1 MSFFTSIGKAIAK
14 GCEYLDKATTY
25 VGKKFGEAVSAAV
38 EGIASLFDST
48 PSPTFS
54 DTSSFTATASRTSG
68 EEEKKA
74 RKQAQDKA
82 ITEYQKKV
90 RQKANSREA
99 LVTERYRNIY
109 DNYLKMFQPIFAED
123 IIADINNFVD
133 MHGKAFKNIMR
144 DSINSRVSPA
154 NHSWQRLTKSDN
166 VSMSA
171 IQKYCNQAYTDANN
185 ELLELLQT
193 TIEETNAYISHCVVK
208 YNDDRAKTL
217 ADMKESLI
225 KLSADEESAASELRK
240 IAEEFAVAEYISH
253 MTLQPTHTA

>member
-1 MSFFTSIGKAIAK
+1 
-14 GCEYLDKATTY
+14 
-25 VGKKFGEAVSAAV
+25 
-38 EGIASLFDST
+38 
-48 PSPTFS
+48 
-54 DTSSFTATASRTSG
+54 
-68 EEEKKA
+68 
-74 RKQAQDKA
+74 
-82 ITEYQKKV
+82 
-90 RQKANSREA
+90 
-99 LVTERYRNIY
+99 VTERYRNIY